1 MLSNGSM
8 TFAPPV
14 PLLAASTPQLRPVF
28 LIVMGAFLL
37 LTAWRMT
44 RGTHGWTPRIILT
57 GASLLSFGYAVIMPL
72 YEAKIILPLSQIGT
86 MGTNPDAI
94 ILWQAAKLICMNAGW
109 LMFGLGMALHAG
121 LFETAKSPAPVQVP
135 RTSPRTSP
143 VHEPVA

>member
-14 PLLAASTPQLRPVF
+14 PLIAATPALRPVF

-44 RGTHGWTPRIILT
+44 RGTRGWTPRIILT
-57 GASLLSFGYAVIMPL
+57 GATLLAFGYAVVMPL
-72 YEAKIILPLSQIGT
+72 YEAGIIVPLSKIGT
-86 MGTNPDAI
+86 MGTNPDAV
-94 ILWQAAKLICMNAGW
+94 ILWQAVKMISMNAGW
-109 LMFGLGMALHAG
+109 LLFGTGMALHAG
-121 LFETAKSPAPVQVP
+121 LFETVRSTAPVQAP

>member
-14 PLLAASTPQLRPVF
+14 PLLAATPQLRPVF

-44 RGTHGWTPRIILT
+44 RGTRGWTPRVILT
-57 GASLLSFGYAVIMPL
+57 GASLLSFGYIIIMPL
-72 YEAKIILPLSQIGT
+72 YEAGIILPLSKLG
-86 MGTNPDAI
+86 MVDANHNV
-94 ILWQAAKLICMNAGW
+94 ILLWHTAKLLCMNAGW
-109 LMFGLGMALHAG
+109 LTFGTGMAMHAG
-121 LFETAKSPAPVQVP
+121 LFETARSHAPVQAP
-135 RTSPRTSP
+135 RTSPSTST

>member
-1 MLSNGSM
+1 M

-14 PLLAASTPQLRPVF
+14 PLLAATTPALRPVF

-44 RGTHGWTPRIILT
+44 RGTRGWTPRIILT
-57 GASLLSFGYAVIMPL
+57 GASLLAFGYAVVRPL
-72 YEAKIILPLSQIGT
+72 YDVGILIPLERIGT
-86 MGTNPDAI
+86 MGTDPDAV
-94 ILWQAAKLICMNAGW
+94 ILWHAVKLITMNVGW

-121 LFETAKSPAPVQVP
+121 LFETAKSTAPVQVP

>member
-1 MLSNGSM
+1 M

-14 PLLAASTPQLRPVF
+14 PLLAASTPALRPVF

-44 RGTHGWTPRIILT
+44 RGTRGWTPRLILT
-57 GASLLSFGYAVIMPL
+57 GASLLAFGYSVLTPL
-72 YEAKIILPLSQIGT
+72 YQAGIILPMSKIGT
-86 MGTNPDAI
+86 IGSNPDAI
-94 ILWQAAKLICMNAGW
+94 ILWQTAQLISMNVGW
-109 LMFGLGMALHAG
+109 LMFGLGIALHAG
-121 LFETAKSPAPVQVP
+121 LFETAKSHAPVQVP

>member
-44 RGTHGWTPRIILT
+44 RGTGGWTPRIILT
-57 GASLLSFGYAVIMPL
+57 GASLLAFGYAVLMPL
-72 YEAKIILPLSQIGT
+72 YEAGIILPLSKIGT
-86 MGTNPDAI
+86 MGANPDVI
-94 ILWQAAKLICMNAGW
+94 ILWHTAKLVCMNAGW
-109 LMFGLGMALHAG
+109 LMFGTGMALHAG
-121 LFETAKSPAPVQVP
+121 LFETAKSHAPVQV
-135 RTSPRTSP
+135 PRTSP

>member
-14 PLLAASTPQLRPVF
+14 PLLAAIPALRPVF

-44 RGTHGWTPRIILT
+44 RGTTGWTPRILLA
-57 GASLLSFGYAVIMPL
+57 GAAMLAFGYSIATPL
-72 YEAKIILPLSQIGT
+72 YQAGIVVPLNKIGATDSAPET
-86 MGTNPDAI
+86 V
-94 ILWQAAKLICMNAGW
+94 ILWHVARMVSMNAGW
-109 LMFGLGMALHAG
+109 FLFGLGMALHAG
-121 LFETAKSPAPVQVP
+121 LFETAKSPAPVQA
-135 RTSPRTSP
+135 PRTSP

>member
-1 MLSNGSM
+1 M

-14 PLLAASTPQLRPVF
+14 PLLAASTPALRPVF

-57 GASLLSFGYAVIMPL
+57 GASLLAFGYSVLTPL
-72 YEAKIILPLSQIGT
+72 YQAGIILPMSQIGT
-86 MGTNPDAI
+86 VGTNPDAI
-94 ILWQAAKLICMNAGW
+94 ILWQAAKIISMNAGW

-121 LFETAKSPAPVQVP
+121 LFETVKSTAPVQAP
-135 RTSPRTSP
+135 HTSPRTSP